1 MEDMLIKLSY
11 RSLISRTNSDQL
23 FPKIFLFV
31 LHSVVYNSSSL
42 LFKFP
47 MIANKSELC
56 HKKSPCI
63 VIRRNNCLL
72 FVRCLIE
79 PGNCH
84 ENDKSVTGCM
94 MLRPEVSIIHFV

>member
-63 VIRRNNCLL
+63 VIPRNNCLL
-72 FVRCLIE
+72 FVIYMPDSLIE
-79 PGNCH
+79 PQEIVMKMTNH
-84 ENDKSVTGCM
+84 KRSA
-94 MLRPEVSIIHFV
+94 